1 MKIIL
6 DNHIRFRDKQLK
18 NFVDLFRS
26 VDTNRDG
33 IINEEEFSEL
43 IQKMKI
49 FKEDEVENVIFQYL
63 EKLDPFDN
71 QKFTFSECINFFS
84 SEFIE
89 DKNLNGEEREI
100 SVLEKVCFPDTPDK
114 NGNNVINIQQEN
126 NENDKII
133 EGIETNNNINE
144 QNENNNNKN

>member
-1 MKIIL
+1 
-6 DNHIRFRDKQLK
+6 
-18 NFVDLFRS
+18 
-26 VDTNRDG
+26 
-33 IINEEEFSEL
+33 
-43 IQKMKI
+43 MKI
-49 FKEDEVENVIFQYL
+49 FKEDGVENVIFQYL

-114 NGNNVINIQQEN
+114 NGNNVND
-126 NENDKII
+126 NDKII
-133 EGIETNNNINE
+133 ELGIDSNNNINE
-144 QNENNNNKN
+144 ENENNIETNSNNKN

>member
-1 MKIIL
+1 
-6 DNHIRFRDKQLK
+6 
-18 NFVDLFRS
+18 
-26 VDTNRDG
+26 
-33 IINEEEFSEL
+33 
-43 IQKMKI
+43 MKI
-49 FKEDEVENVIFQYL
+49 FKEDGVENVIFQYL

-133 EGIETNNNINE
+133 EEIEANNNVNE

>member
-114 NGNNVINIQQEN
+114 NGDNAINIQQEN
-126 NENDKII
+126 NDNNKII
-133 EGIETNNNINE
+133 EGVEKKII
-144 QNENNNNKN
+144 